1 VEVDNPVAETA
12 AEMQPVAETPVEV
25 ADAKSAVK
33 EHVESP
39 AKDGS

>member
-1 VEVDNPVAETA
+1 MEVDNPV

-25 ADAKSAVK
+25 AAKNTVK

-39 AKDGS
+39 TKDGS